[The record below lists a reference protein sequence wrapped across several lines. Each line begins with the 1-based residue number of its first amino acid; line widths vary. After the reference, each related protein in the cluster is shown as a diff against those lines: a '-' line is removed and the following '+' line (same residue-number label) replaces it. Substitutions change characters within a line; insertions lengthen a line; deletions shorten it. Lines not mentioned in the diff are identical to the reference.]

1 MLLRFWYFLFV
12 IYWYCIF
19 YHQCLFKSGIDEN
32 QIIKFALDEIDNAK
46 YRNPF
51 ELNKIIKEKTSDKN
65 KRYYVFIDE
74 IQFVNEIKKSIF
86 WKRKWKNRFYW
97 CCSWTYCCVEVSMS
111 MLVLLNKNTREDKKI
126 SENI

>member
-19 YHQCLFKSGIDEN
+19 YHQYLFKSRIDKN

-46 YRNPF
+46 YRNSF

-74 IQFVNEIKKSIF
+74 IQFVNEIKNPYFENANEKIGF
-86 WKRKWKNRFYW
+86 ID
-97 CCSWTYCCVEVSMS
+97 V
-111 MLVLLNKNTREDKKI
+111 VLGLI
-126 SENI
+126 VA

>member
-1 MLLRFWYFLFV
+1 M
-12 IYWYCIF
+12 
-19 YHQCLFKSGIDEN
+19 KSRIDEN

-74 IQFVNEIKKSIF
+74 IQFVNEIKNPYFENANEKIGF
-86 WKRKWKNRFYW
+86 ID
-97 CCSWTYCCVEVSMS
+97 V
-111 MLVLLNKNTREDKKI
+111 VLGLI
-126 SENI
+126 VA